1 MSERIR
7 FLAAGKGCLVVL
19 VLIVA
24 LSVRDIAATLGV
36 KIPGLPLSSYAGSS
50 MDNLLAVLL
59 AVLAAFALRPRA
71 VRISV
76 ARLLGLGLPGWRAPC
91 LVLLSTLPFWISS
104 AISGSVSADL
114 DLRGLLFT
122 ALLFPFAEELVFR
135 GFGFVFP
142 RRGLGWPAALA
153 CLIQALCFGAIHW
166 LGMRGSDQALAV
178 FCMTFLGGIVFAVL
192 DALNDYTLWSG
203 LVFHCSLN
211 AAWSVFDL
219 SGASGGWGWINNLL
233 RLACAIVAVI
243 VLWRVR
249 RRHDEALH
257 VKQAESA

>member
-1 MSERIR
+1 MSERNR
-7 FLAAGKGCLVVL
+7 FLAVGKGCLVLL
-19 VLIVA
+19 VLMSA
-24 LSVRDIAATLGV
+24 LSVRDIAASAGIT
-36 KIPGLPLSSYAGSS
+36 IPGLPLSAYAGSG

-59 AVLAAFALRPRA
+59 AVLAAFALRPRD
-71 VRISV
+71 VRMTV
-76 ARLLGLGLPGWRAPC
+76 ARLLGLGFRGWRAPG

-104 AISGSVSADL
+104 AISGSISTDL

-135 GFGFVFP
+135 GFGFIFP
-142 RRGLGWPAALA
+142 RRGLHWPAVLA
-153 CLIQALCFGAIHW
+153 CLIQALCFGAVHW
-166 LGMRGSDQALAV
+166 LGMRDSEQAFTV

-192 DALNDYTLWSG
+192 DALDGYTLWSG

-233 RLACAIVAVI
+233 RLACAIVAVF
-243 VLWRVR
+243 VLWRLRNKRNAVLQAR
-249 RRHDEALH
+249 RIEPA
-257 VKQAESA
+257 